1 MKIWKLKQDLNKMVT
16 KDTIIPFLMTDDL
29 IIQSFVY
36 SDKSAKYWKLQSGF
50 TVELSNSKKVSI
62 PKGYYYDMATVPKWL
77 WSIVRPYND
86 GLFAFLVHDYLYV
99 YKDKHG
105 MNRQECDKEMLY
117 WLNITN
123 SNKFDNYLRYYV
135 VRLFGWWVWFNITKK
150 IKEKFKKLKFW
161 SK

>member
-62 PKGYYYDMATVPKWL
+62 PK
-77 WSIVRPYND
+77 
-86 GLFAFLVHDYLYV
+86 
-99 YKDKHG
+99 
-105 MNRQECDKEMLY
+105 
-117 WLNITN
+117 
-123 SNKFDNYLRYYV
+123 
-135 VRLFGWWVWFNITKK
+135 
-150 IKEKFKKLKFW
+150 
-161 SK
+161 